1 MIDQAVTHDQK
12 RGLLARLSLQSVV
25 HFVGIGGVGMSAL
38 AQALQ
43 HLGYKVQGSDI
54 SKSPYLDLLK
64 SKGIP
69 LFDSHSE
76 SYVQGTSAVITSS
89 AIDASNPEI
98 AAAKALNLP
107 IIKRGALL
115 GELTAQKSTVAIT
128 GSHGKTTTTSL
139 IGNMLVTANLDPLVL
154 AGGLMH
160 DYASNAY
167 LGNGDWLVTELDESD
182 GTHEL
187 AQSHIG
193 VITNIDQEHMEFY
206 KTKDILLKSF
216 ETFLDNITPQGIG
229 LVCADNPLAAE
240 VLKGLS
246 HPVFTYGCHDKVHV
260 YLHNM
265 RPQPS
270 GCLFDVRMPDG
281 TLYQDLGLSLYGHHN
296 LLNTGAAL
304 GVAFHLGLSESVIR
318 EALRHFKGVKRR
330 FNQTGTAG
338 SIRFID
344 DYAHHPVEIRAT
356 LRTARSLC
364 KGRLYAVCK
373 PHRYTRLQDL
383 FQEFGSCF
391 GDADETILV
400 PVHSAGE
407 KPLDRISSETLAEAL
422 QEKGAKAHH
431 LETFQDV
438 TSYLKGALHK
448 NDMVVCMGAGTITQL
463 AHSLPQSFASDTS
476 EA

>member
-1 MIDQAVTHDQK
+1 MIDQAVTHNPKDGFLEALP
-12 RGLLARLSLQSVV
+12 RESVI

-43 HLGYKVQGSDI
+43 HLGYHVQGSDL
-54 SKSPYLDLLK
+54 SKSAYIDLLRA
-64 SKGIP
+64 KGISV
-69 LFDSHSE
+69 FDTHHADHIQS
-76 SYVQGTSAVITSS
+76 VAGVVTSS
-89 AIDASNPEI
+89 AIDPSNPEI
-98 AAAKALNLP
+98 TAAQALGLS
-107 IIKRGALL
+107 IIKRGDLL
-115 GELTAQKSTVAIT
+115 GELTTQKSTIGIT

-167 LGNGDWLVTELDESD
+167 LGNGDWMVTELDESD
-182 GTHEL
+182 GTHER
-187 AQSHIG
+187 AQTHIG

-206 KTKDILLKSF
+206 KTKDVLLKSF
-216 ETFLDNITPQGIG
+216 ETFLNNITPQGIG
-229 LVCADNPLAAE
+229 LACYDNPLVQE
-240 VLKGLS
+240 ILQGLPL
-246 HPVFTYGCHDKVHV
+246 PVFTYGCHDKANVF
-260 YLHNM
+260 LHNT
-265 RPQPS
+265 RSQPS
-270 GCLFDVRMPDG
+270 GCAFDVRMPDG
-281 TLYQDLGLSLYGHHN
+281 TVYSDLELSLYGHHN
-296 LLNTGAAL
+296 LLNAGAVL

-356 LRTARSLC
+356 LHTARSLC
-364 KGRLYAVCK
+364 KGRLYAVCQ

-383 FQEFGSCF
+383 FNEFGGCF
-391 GDADETILV
+391 SDADETILV

-407 KPLDRISSETLAEAL
+407 KPIAQISSEVLAEAL
-422 QEKGAKAHH
+422 QKKGAKARHI
-431 LETFQDV
+431 ETFQDV
-438 TSYLKGALHK
+438 TSYLKSALHK

-463 AHSLPQSFASDTS
+463 AHSLPKAFTTDTP